1 MACLA
6 LPLQLPG
13 FNCRIYKI
21 MRIRYA
27 ILFLVL
33 ITTLASAQTSIRINF
48 VTNSISHEWRGV
60 IANRG
65 NQDFL
70 LRLGRGQDFQVGGR
84 DVYTWSATDPRGN
97 KIGCNNRSYCCPGES
112 MYLQMSGDYT
122 VYTYFRMDSSVNQ
135 PVVSSRR
142 VHLLFVAQ

>member
-1 MACLA
+1 MLTRIGILCFLA
-6 LPLQLPG
+6 
-13 FNCRIYKI
+13 F
-21 MRIRYA
+21 
-27 ILFLVL
+27 
-33 ITTLASAQTSIRINF
+33 ASTGVIAQTAIRINF
-48 VTNSISHEWRGV
+48 APNSISHEWRGV

-84 DVYTWSATDPRGN
+84 DIYTWSATDPRGN
-97 KIGCNNRSYCCPGES
+97 KIGCNNRSYCSPGES

-122 VYTYFRMDSSVNQ
+122 VHAYFRMDSGVNQ